1 MKSIAFIKFLDAK
14 DEPRG
19 KTYTYII
26 DDSMK
31 KILEPSLISNRVN
44 AYHITNNSGYNYR
57 GAKVVCAGTGIISD
71 EKFYDLTGLKQIIT
85 AEYAEEVDYPKSNRI
100 QDAAK
105 AREEFNKTYKKSAN
119 SDANVAIN
127 TDSATVFDVSRDG
140 MKTCVKSN
148 GVWEELFKPF
158 EVSLTID
165 NEALDNSLWKILN
178 TPATTTEKISGVGLT
193 SDKLAT
199 SNLPTSSD
207 ITNAGRIKTDS
218 NTVVGTITNAPWNA
232 TGSTTINSAVMEKN
246 YLKINNTSKIN
257 IEEKKEKKSMFEN
270 LMKDLHFGKAD
281 PKMSIY
287 GPAFLAQGICAK
299 EYTAYDKTTN
309 RWMDVTDMT
318 FDFPTFMMP
327 VAKDNIKSGD
337 YIGHRGPNGN
347 YEWVRV
353 MKISDN
359 VINAESPSRHE
370 VISILPTRNMFGFDF
385 YTKLIVPFDM
395 GSTFGGAS
403 ASNPFGM
410 LPMLMMM
417 NDKDKSG
424 SDDNSMLMVMM
435 MMQNGGM
442 DFTSNPMML
451 YALMGDKGGDNSML
465 MAMLMGQMMQGAPA
479 KCACNCDH
487 D

>member
-1 MKSIAFIKFLDAK
+1 M
-14 DEPRG
+14 
-19 KTYTYII
+19 Y
-26 DDSMK
+26 K
-31 KILEPSLISNRVN
+31 KLTPGVSNKVGT
-44 AYHITNNSGYNYR
+44 YHITNNSGYNYR
-57 GAKVVCAGTGIISD
+57 GAKIVCFATAVIAD
-71 EKFYDLTGLKQIIT
+71 EQAYDFSELKQIIT
-85 AEYAEEVDYPKSNRI
+85 AEYCGDITYTRSDRN
-100 QDAAK
+100 QDEYEACKDFDK
-105 AREEFNKTYKKSAN
+105 ARKKTIRTN
-119 SDANVAIN
+119 I
-127 TDSATVFDVSRDG
+127 ATVSSTPNDG
-140 MKTCVKSN
+140 MKACVKSN

-158 EVSLTID
+158 DLPFTIND
-165 NEALDNSLWKILN
+165 ETLNNSLWKILN
-178 TPATTTEKISGVGLT
+178 TPVTNTSKISDVGTT
-193 SDKLAT
+193 SSKLAT
-199 SNLPTSSD
+199 SNLPTSST
-207 ITNAGRIKTDS
+207 IANAGRITNTGTIKYDP

-232 TGSTTINSAVMEKN
+232 TDSITINSIDTEKN
-246 YLKINNTSKIN
+246 YLKINNMPKIN

-299 EYTAYDKTTN
+299 EYTAYDKATN

-327 VAKDNIKSGD
+327 VAKDSIKSGD

-353 MKISDN
+353 MKIYDKA
-359 VINAESPSRHE
+359 IDAESPSRHE

-395 GSTFGGAS
+395 GSAFGGAS

-417 NDKDKSG
+417 SDKDKSG
-424 SDDNSMLMVMM
+424 SDDNSMLMAMM
-435 MMQNGGM
+435 MMQNGAM
-442 DFTSNPMML
+442 DFASNPMML

-465 MAMLMGQMMQGAPA
+465 MAMLMSQMMQGAPT
-479 KCACNCDH
+479 KSACDCDH
-487 D
+487 N